1 MFTAAFRHQTAAR
14 HLEAPPAGNWL
25 DGAEFVDMLQLN
37 AERAL
42 FWLLR
47 QEAEEN

>member
-1 MFTAAFRHQTAAR
+1 
-14 HLEAPPAGNWL
+14 LEAPPAGTWL
-25 DGAEFVDMLQLN
+25 DGAEFVVMFELN
-37 AERAL
+37 TERTI

>member
-1 MFTAAFRHQTAAR
+1 MFTAAFRRPTAAR
-14 HLEAPPAGNWL
+14 HLEAPPAGTWF
-25 DGAEFVDMLQLN
+25 DGAEFLDMFELN
-37 AERAL
+37 AKRTL